1 MNIHENR
8 LEAVVESINPLDYE
22 LTLWLSYIDS
32 QLDLVLGDSE

>member
-8 LEAVVESINPLDYE
+8 LEVTVDTINPLDFE
-22 LTLWLSYIDS
+22 LTIWLSYIDS